1 MMKKDIQTF
10 TEEDDIKILTAF
22 SYGAKIKEVCLE
34 TGFDYDRIMKWLAIG
49 DNNTKAEMA
58 ALRPILDSK
67 KTLAEKVKTD
77 EKTAQWYL
85 SRNKETKADWSDR
98 VELTGKDGK
107 DLLPVPIL
115 NGIADDDN
123 KG

>member
-1 MMKKDIQTF
+1 MMKKDVQTF
-10 TEEDDIKILTAF
+10 TEEDNIKILTAF

-49 DNNTKAEMA
+49 DNNSKAEMA

-98 VELTGKDGK
+98 IEHTGPDGEPLPILVKFIDGK
-107 DLLPVPIL
+107 Q
-115 NGIADDDN
+115 
-123 KG
+123 